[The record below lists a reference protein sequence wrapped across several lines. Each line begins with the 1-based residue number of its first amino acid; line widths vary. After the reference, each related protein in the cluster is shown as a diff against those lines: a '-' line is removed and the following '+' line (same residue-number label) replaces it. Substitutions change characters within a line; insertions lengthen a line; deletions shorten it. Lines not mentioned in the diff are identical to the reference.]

1 MAVVVRFSEGGVD
14 SCSVFIFEDP
24 GRIFFSDDATLV
36 VRMGTFSCKEK
47 MKIHTHALSHTH
59 MLSHTHTCTH
69 TLSILSVGEGEVRMG
84 VPYLWESLVF
94 TSSSQTIS

>member
-36 VRMGTFSCKEK
+36 VRMGTFSCREKK

-59 MLSHTHTCTH
+59 MHAH